1 MGTRKTF
8 PVGTVALMGCVCA
21 LAAVVAATGVTRSPQ
36 PTMTSSAEALL
47 ETASALSAIEPSAAP
62 PTATLKK
69 PPGIAIELEQGETAS
84 PPSKPVVENDPRR
97 FIGAKPDFLLE
108 ELGQPSSLRKEAPAE
123 VWQYRS
129 EQCVLDIVLYD
140 EADGPSV
147 VYLEARDLY
156 AEPAE
161 AGPCLSRLLDLA
173 SVSDS

>member
-1 MGTRKTF
+1 MGS
-8 PVGTVALMGCVCA
+8 VALMGCVCA

-36 PTMTSSAEALL
+36 PSM
-47 ETASALSAIEPSAAP
+47 TASGEIGAVLSAIEPSAGA
-62 PTATLKK
+62 AK
-69 PPGIAIELEQGETAS
+69 PPGIAIELEQGEK
-84 PPSKPVVENDPRR
+84 PPPRKFVVENDPRR

-108 ELGQPSSLRKEAPAE
+108 ELGQPSSLRKESPAE

-129 EQCVLDIVLYD
+129 EQCVLDIFLYE

-161 AGPCLSRLLDLA
+161 AAPCLSRLLDIAAL
-173 SVSDS
+173 SDS

>member
-1 MGTRKTF
+1 MGS
-8 PVGTVALMGCVCA
+8 VALMGCVCA

-36 PTMTSSAEALL
+36 PSV
-47 ETASALSAIEPSAAP
+47 TASGEISAALSAVEPSAGA
-62 PTATLKK
+62 AK
-69 PPGIAIELEQGETAS
+69 PPGIVIELEQGEK
-84 PPSKPVVENDPRR
+84 PPSLVENDPRR
-97 FIGAKPDFLLE
+97 FIGAKPDFLLD

-129 EQCVLDIVLYD
+129 EQCVLDIFLYE

-161 AGPCLSRLLDLA
+161 AAPCLSRLLDLA